1 MAIKITES
9 RQNILKMAK
18 KAETKYNSS
27 EDLKAGLLAV
37 KLYAEATRTAIA
49 QIQYKKLTGTP
60 TKIDFLEE

>member
-9 RQNILKMAK
+9 RQSLLKLGK
-18 KAETKYNSS
+18 TAEAKYNSS

-37 KLYAEATRTAIA
+37 KAYGEATRTAIA

-60 TKIDFLEE
+60 SKIDFLEE